1 MQYLSELPEISS
13 IGVDGD
19 IISLELEQRIEEL
32 PDLGDSD
39 PVVLTA
45 HYAGQIVVAVGQVIE
60 HKNIEGKSSVLKATD
75 VWCRIKIKGLSVT
88 FTPAF
93 HWRIPH

>member
-19 IISLELEQRIEEL
+19 IIELELEQGIEEL
-32 PDLGDSD
+32 PDLGGND

-45 HYAGQIVVAVGQVIE
+45 KYASQIVVTVGQVVE
-60 HKNIEGKSSVLKATD
+60 HENIEGLY
-75 VWCRIKIKGLSVT
+75 VWCRIKIKGSSVS
-88 FTPAF
+88 FT
-93 HWRIPH
+93 I